1 MTDENKGGIRDGM
14 KQGLGVLSAFK
25 EAVEETI
32 NEARERGDLSPDRA
46 KEIMRGALD
55 RAHDAAD
62 GARDRFDLVP
72 RKDLDSLAARVR
84 RLEALAGIDPRL
96 ESGDEAPAEAE
107 SETENATE
115 DPGSAEEAPPGA

>member
-32 NEARERGDLSPDRA
+32 SEARERGDLSPDRA

-62 GARDRFDLVP
+62 GARERLDLVP
-72 RKDLDSLAARVR
+72 RKDLDDLAARVR

-96 ESGDEAPAEAE
+96 EPGDEAPA
-107 SETENATE
+107 
-115 DPGSAEEAPPGA
+115 GSRNGP